1 MKRFNLKSL
10 VAAVCIAATPAL
22 AADFDGTRPLICS
35 SIEAHDCELGVSCLR
50 AVAEDLNVPQFIRL
64 DFTAKTI
71 SAKGR
76 TSKMQSHARSDG
88 MLILQGVENKRA
100 FSITINEQSGKLVG
114 AIAADEEG
122 YMIFGACTP
131 L

>member
-1 MKRFNLKSL
+1 MKRIKLNL
-10 VAAVCIAATPAL
+10 AAAILSATMAPAL
-22 AADFDGTRPLICS
+22 AADFDGSKPLICS

-50 AVAEDLNVPQFIRL
+50 AVAEDLNVPQFIRM
-64 DFTAKTI
+64 DFTKKTL
-71 SAKGR
+71 SARGK
-76 TSKMQSHARSDG
+76 TSQMQGYQRSQG
-88 MLILQGVENKRA
+88 MLIVQGVENNRA